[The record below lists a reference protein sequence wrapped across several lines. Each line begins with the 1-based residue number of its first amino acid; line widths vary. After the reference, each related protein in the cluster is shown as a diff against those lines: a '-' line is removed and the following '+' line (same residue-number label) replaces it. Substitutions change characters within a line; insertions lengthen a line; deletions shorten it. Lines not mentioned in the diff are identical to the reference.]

1 MPQIN
6 LLSKEVSELIAAGEV
21 IERPASIVKELV
33 ENSIDA
39 KATAITVEIQN
50 GGVRFIRIT
59 DNGCGI
65 SSADAPKAFLRH
77 ATSKVKEVKDL
88 DSIKT
93 LGFRGEA
100 LASIAAVSKIE
111 LMTKTKDEELG
122 TYLKMN
128 GSELLEVRESGCPQG
143 TTITV
148 RDIFYNVPA
157 RLKFLKKD
165 VTEGNTVASIVE
177 KIALS
182 HPEISVKLIRD
193 NKVIFHTPGD
203 NKLLSAIY
211 TIFGREF
218 AQNMIPLQYEFDSI
232 KIKGFIGQ
240 PMFHRANRSM
250 QHFFINGRYTKTRI
264 CGIAMEEGYKGSIMV
279 GKFPACVMEIEMPF
293 DRVDV
298 NVHPAKIEVR
308 FSDEKGIFDAIY
320 FAVKSAISEY
330 GSLNE
335 AKSTPEVKKE
345 IKENVNFNILTPFSD
360 KNTFSVQEK
369 IKVDTS
375 LTEKNNLNERIYTYN
390 HTDRKD
396 IRTIFEINS
405 PEMDIKENTDL
416 KPENVSPENIKDT
429 ICEDNEDF
437 KFNVIG
443 ELFATYILV
452 QVDEE
457 FIIID
462 KHAAH
467 ERILYNKLKDNYKEL
482 DKQFLLSPITVSLS
496 RQEYEVT
503 LEKTSLLSTFG
514 FVVDDFGGLTVI
526 LRSIPAT
533 TEIHKAKEMFL
544 DAVAGLMKN
553 RNVELPEVIEDILH
567 RIACRSA
574 VKSNDKNTSEELE
587 ELVKTIYFDEKVRY
601 CPHGR
606 PVMIRYTKKE
616 IEKLFGR
623 IV

>member
-405 PEMDIKENTDL
+405 PEMDRKENTDL

-587 ELVKTIYFDEKVRY
+587 ELVKTIYIDEKVRY